1 MTKTKP
7 QASPSGKLSNSAKN
21 KLQSLFKTQGIEKPI
36 SGEAVITSASKR
48 RWSANQVTGKSPSQ
62 KVLKL
67 QVTGPKHAK
76 PTVDEAPKTVAVA
89 DVIENQPTKSQKRR
103 AEKKLKKKAVA
114 ENLAK
119 IKANVENKLSYGEL
133 KILILFLSLTFF
145 FCLKPSRLDIR
156 TRIR

>member
-21 KLQSLFKTQGIEKPI
+21 KLQSLFKAQGIEKPI

-76 PTVDEAPKTVAVA
+76 PTVDEAPKTVLVS
-89 DVIENQPTKSQKRR
+89 DVIESQPTKSQKRR

-119 IKANVENKLSYGEL
+119 IKANVDKLSYGEL